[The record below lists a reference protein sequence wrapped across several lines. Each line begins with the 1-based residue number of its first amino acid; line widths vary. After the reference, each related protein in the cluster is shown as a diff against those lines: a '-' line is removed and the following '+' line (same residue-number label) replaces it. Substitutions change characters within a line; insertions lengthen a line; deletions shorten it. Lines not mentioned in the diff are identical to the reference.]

1 MLKALEL
8 IKKSFLCYN
17 MLLWLRAPQKQNIY
31 ANSNKTVH
39 FFTSSLQLSADM
51 LQQAKDITE
60 NPSENHLILLS
71 PTFVNRLQEAALF
84 SKAKHRIGKSCFQ
97 LSLYIWVWLGI
108 IHQVLCLFALCQS
121 ACKCEAGYL
130 HISFITHSFI

>member
-51 LQQAKDITE
+51 LQQAKD
-60 NPSENHLILLS
+60 
-71 PTFVNRLQEAALF
+71 TFHYWKPLR
-84 SKAKHRIGKSCFQ
+84 K
-97 LSLYIWVWLGI
+97 
-108 IHQVLCLFALCQS
+108 
-121 ACKCEAGYL
+121 
-130 HISFITHSFI
+130 